1 MCFGLKEAHDVFQR
15 QIDATFGDIKGIAD
29 DLIIYGFDDGKKDH
43 DATLHAVLNR
53 ARQTGVKF
61 NKERMMI
68 SARFFFG
75 HILRAERLQPDPAK
89 VSAVNA
95 MTSPTDVKQL
105 QTFLCIAVYLSQ
117 FTTRL
122 VTARSM

>member
-68 SARFFFG
+68 SARFF
-75 HILRAERLQPDPAK
+75 LATS
-89 VSAVNA
+89 SAQKDC
-95 MTSPTDVKQL
+95 SPIPLKSVP
-105 QTFLCIAVYLSQ
+105 
-117 FTTRL
+117 
-122 VTARSM
+122 